1 MFGILRALFLNQ
13 QFATG
18 AFDLIRRII
27 IDKWL
32 NKPPPVPEAV
42 KEKIREEN
50 KIIQK
55 ESKIA
60 QSATAG
66 ESEDQL
72 ITSLNEG
79 KF

>member
-1 MFGILRALFLNQ
+1 MFSILRALFLNQ
-13 QFATG
+13 RFATG

-32 NKPPPVPEAV
+32 NKPRPVPEAV

-50 KIIQK
+50 TIIQK
-55 ESKIA
+55 EAKIA

-72 ITSLNEG
+72 ITSLTEG